1 MRACLRW
8 AWTDHEKRIHSEAR
22 HSRFCEAIAAKRK
35 CKKQRGE
42 IHAAQENAN
51 QIAWLSPGQ
60 FCECTKEKMMTNKTC
75 DRCEHYMHQTI
86 PARDESLLLAA
97 CADCAAAIRARGNQS
112 PPIQPDGEPSRDSEI
127 AAVKAEY
134 KSAIRTV
141 QRTRDRLRVLGAPL
155 PGQTS

>member
-51 QIAWLSPGQ
+51 QIAGFYLGQ

-75 DRCEHYMHQTI
+75 DRCEHYMPSEFEEVNEGRCRMTLDSNDGTTHADRAYGWDYESYRAGVQGR
-86 PARDESLLLAA
+86 PEVWMHSLDEE
-97 CADCAAAIRARGNQS
+97 RQ
-112 PPIQPDGEPSRDSEI
+112 
-127 AAVKAEY
+127 
-134 KSAIRTV
+134 
-141 QRTRDRLRVLGAPL
+141 
-155 PGQTS
+155 